1 MTSTLDHLRDGGRVV
16 IIGGGPGAV
25 ACALALQRM
34 ASQMGRA
41 VHITLLEGKQF
52 AGDRHYNQCAG
63 VLSPPLPHLL
73 EAQLGVPF
81 PYHLSRGQIPGYV
94 LHAANQQIVLEDKGE
109 PAIALRRIQFDAY
122 MIERAVQRGIHVIA
136 ARAVDLEFHADRV
149 VVYSENA
156 PVEADVVVGA
166 FGLDAGSAA
175 MFSRT
180 VPYRPPRALSSVV
193 TKYHAGPDG
202 MVAFGPYIHAFL
214 SANPQ
219 IEFGAITPKGNHLT
233 INIAGRAVD
242 VNLMQA
248 FLDDPMVRAV
258 LPNLDCAVMHDPN
271 DLRFFKGHFPCSL
284 ARGYYGDRY
293 VMVGDAAG
301 LVRAFKGKG
310 VTSAV
315 LTGIRAAHTIL
326 HVGISQAAFDQ
337 HYRPA
342 NHDIIS
348 DLPYGHGMRLLTLLL
363 ARSGLMKV
371 VLRAAQQEPRTRLA
385 LFNAVS
391 AHAPYR
397 QVLVQMLHPRAV
409 GAILRTLP
417 LAYSSQLWGRSRPT
431 STNSE

>member
-1 MTSTLDHLRDGGRVV
+1 MTATLDRLPDGGRVV

-34 ASQMGRA
+34 ASEMGRG
-41 VHITLLEGKQF
+41 VSITLLEGKQF

-63 VLSPPLPHLL
+63 VLSPPVAELL
-73 EAQLGVPF
+73 EEQLGVPF
-81 PYHLSRGQIPGYV
+81 PHHLSRGRIPGYV
-94 LHAANQQIVLEDKGE
+94 LHAANEQIVLEDEGE

-122 MIERAVQRGIHVIA
+122 MLESAVQRGIQLIA

-149 VVYSENA
+149 VVYTENA
-156 PVEADVVVGA
+156 PVAADVVVGG

-175 MFSRT
+175 MFSRV
-180 VPYRPPRALSSVV
+180 VPYRPPQALSSVV
-193 TKYHAGPDG
+193 TKYHPGPESIA
-202 MVAFGPYIHAFL
+202 AFGRYIHAFL
-214 SANPQ
+214 PANRQ
-219 IEFGAITPKGNHLT
+219 IEFGAITPKGNHLA

-248 FLDDPMVRAV
+248 FLNDPTVRAV
-258 LPNLDCAVMHDPN
+258 LPNLECAGLYDPN

-310 VTSAV
+310 VTSAIM
-315 LTGIRAAHTIL
+315 TGIRAARTIL
-326 HVGISQAAFDQ
+326 QVGISRAAFDH

-348 DLPYGHGMRLLTLLL
+348 DLPYGRGIRLLTMLL
-363 ARSGLMKV
+363 AHSGLCRA
-371 VLRAAQQEPRTRLA
+371 VLQAARQEPIMRAA

-397 QVLVQMLHPRAV
+397 QVLVQMLRPRAV
-409 GAILRTLP
+409 LATLRA
-417 LAYSSQLWGRSRPT
+417 LAFACSSDLLDKHSVER
-431 STNSE
+431 